1 MEYLKIINDE
11 IPIIFKDIMN
21 EYNFKYKRLSTL
33 VSTLYRDDYAITMMV
48 EREYIDIIFI
58 KKEGDII
65 NKYWIQPFILQNLTD
80 EHRSNKREGDDW
92 KTKLTNY
99 LLIYEKVLRTKW
111 ESMLMG
117 KMDWVD
123 EYKKSRM
130 PVIRELYP
138 SEYVE
143 YKGILTI

>member
-48 EREYIDIIFI
+48 EKEYIDIIFI

-92 KTKLTNY
+92 KTKLINY
-99 LLIYEKVLRTKW
+99 LLIYENVLRTKW